1 MNVCIARQFYAQ
13 TAMSD
18 KSKLNVDGAA
28 AAWFALPDLHL
39 VMLTGADAARF
50 AQAQFMNDVAAL
62 PAGHWHWNG
71 WLTPKGRVIALF
83 ALIKRAGDEVW
94 LLLLDAEPAAF
105 CAALGR
111 FVFRSKVRLDVPE
124 VLHVIGAFAAPERAR
139 GNQAAERDDGTLELD
154 FSADG
159 GTRVVRVSSTPAPQH
174 AAALERW
181 RSFDL
186 AHGLPRLA
194 PEQSGQW
201 TPQQLSLERLYAYS
215 VHKGC
220 YPGQEIVARTHFL
233 GQAKRGL
240 VRLVADAPLSPEAGV
255 QVDDGAPVPLI
266 ARAGCDALAVL
277 ALEMPPSARYG
288 VNGQP
293 VARRDVLGGL
303 GRSVVSG

>member
-13 TAMSD
+13 TAMPD
-18 KSKLNVDGAA
+18 KSKPNVDGTA
-28 AAWFALPDLHL
+28 AAWFALPEINL
-39 VMLTGADAARF
+39 VTLTGADAARF

-62 PAGHWHWNG
+62 ACGQWQWNG
-71 WLTPKGRVIALF
+71 WLTPKGRVLALF
-83 ALIKRAGDEVW
+83 ALIKRAEDDVR
-94 LLLLDAEPAAF
+94 LLLLDAEPEEF

-111 FVFRSKVRLDVPE
+111 FVFRSKVRLDAPE
-124 VLHVIGAFAAPERAR
+124 SLHVIGSFTVPERAR
-139 GNQAAERDDGTLELD
+139 ANQAMECDDGALELD

-159 GTRVVRVSSTPAPQH
+159 GARALRVSSTPAPQH
-174 AAALERW
+174 VAALERW

-186 AHGLPRLA
+186 AHGLPRFA
-194 PEQSGQW
+194 PGQAGQW

-240 VRLVADAPLSPEAGV
+240 VRLAADAPLSAHASV
-255 QVDDGAPVPLI
+255 QVDDGAPVSLL
-266 ARAGCDALAVL
+266 ASAGCEALAVL
-277 ALEMPPSARYG
+277 ALDTPPAARYG

-293 VARRDVLGGL
+293 VARRELLDGL
-303 GRSVVSG
+303 GRR